1 MIISILYVIIAFIII
16 SLYIK
21 KFLNRYKIF
30 FDVKFRDLE
39 KYWYVLK
46 YRGIADESILQ
57 NAGFFFDSFL
67 KDGILIGIVK
77 YKEFGKTGFYF
88 IMKKNDEDNKND
100 LFLKKIEELKL
111 EYFIWEG
118 KAIYSKY
125 YVVDIHYN
133 YGYFKEL
140 VKLFWTDI
148 PEEDLYF
155 DLNFRGSIAKQ
166 PIININNNDKEKIEK
181 LGINFD
187 IPILIKE
194 FYYYS
199 IKGKKTEP

>member
-1 MIISILYVIIAFIII
+1 MIISILYVIVAFIII
-16 SLYIK
+16 FLYIIK
-21 KFLNRYKIF
+21 RLNNPTIF
-30 FDVKFRDLE
+30 VNVKFKDLE

-57 NAGFFFDSFL
+57 NARVNLESFFEDN
-67 KDGILIGIVK
+67 LIIIITK

-88 IMKKNDEDNKND
+88 IVEKSDEDNKND

-140 VKLFWTDI
+140 VKLFWIDI

-155 DLNFRGSIAKQ
+155 YLHYRGNISKNL
-166 PIININNNDKEKIEK
+166 IININNNDKEKIEK
-181 LGINFD
+181 MVINFD
-187 IPILIKE
+187 IPISNWEWFI
-194 FYYYS
+194 YS